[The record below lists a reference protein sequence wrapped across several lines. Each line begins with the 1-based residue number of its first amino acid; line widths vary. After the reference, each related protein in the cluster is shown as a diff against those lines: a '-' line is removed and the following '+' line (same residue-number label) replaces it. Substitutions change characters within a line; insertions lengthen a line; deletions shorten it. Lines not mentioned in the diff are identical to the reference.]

1 MKINKLP
8 PREQV
13 REIMVRIYNKGMTT
27 PSGGNISAIDENGD
41 MWITPSG
48 IDKGSLTSE
57 DIVCVTK
64 DGDKIGKHKPSSEY
78 PFHRAVYD
86 SRPDI
91 KAIVHAHPIS
101 LVAFSALKQLPN
113 MKIVS
118 LGFRKQAGFAKY
130 ALPGSEKLGK
140 VVADEFKKGKDIVIM
155 ENHALVAGG
164 ENMFDAYAS
173 LETIELFS
181 NIQMNASLLDDY
193 KPKQKKISK
202 DNSETKDSAIQIQ
215 KQLQS
220 LNTLSQKQIQKY
232 IDETEE
238 LCKYIK
244 RSYQRGLFTC
254 SIGIFSLRIDGNK
267 FLVNA
272 PFADRGLITSDELV
286 LVDAETELSQTEL
299 NYINELKNHREI
311 YEKHDDVN
319 CIVTA
324 LPPNVMAFGVSHK
337 ELNVNVLPESI
348 VFLRSVNK
356 ITFKE
361 KYEDKVNIASLISEA
376 EPIILT
382 EDDNV
387 LITGPN
393 LFKTFDR
400 LEVLEATAASIVRS
414 RAIDEVQ
421 AVSIKDIQELVRA
434 FFGEK

>member
-1 MKINKLP
+1 VKINKLS

-13 REIMVRIYNKGMTT
+13 REIMVGIYNKGMTT

-64 DGDKIGKHKPSSEY
+64 DGEKIGKNKPSSEY

-86 SRPDI
+86 SRSDI

-113 MKIVS
+113 MQIVS
-118 LGFRKQAGFAKY
+118 HGFRKQAGFAKY

-140 VVADEFKKGKDIVIM
+140 VVAEEFKKGKDIVIM

-181 NIQMNASLLDDY
+181 NIQMNAGLLDDY
-193 KPKQKKISK
+193 KPEKKDQKDKSDSSPKIK
-202 DNSETKDSAIQIQ
+202 NQNSQSIN
-215 KQLQS
+215 QLQS
-220 LNTLSQKQIQKY
+220 LKTLTQRQIQEY

-238 LCKYIK
+238 LCKYIQ

-254 SIGIFSLRIDGNK
+254 SIGIFSLRIDKNN

-272 PFADRGLITSDELV
+272 PFADRGLITPEELM
-286 LVDAETELSQTEL
+286 LIDSQTDLSQTKI
-299 NYINELKNHREI
+299 NYINELSNHREI
-311 YEKHDDVN
+311 YKKHSDIN

-356 ITFKE
+356 ITYDQKYKE
-361 KYEDKVNIASLISEA
+361 KVNILSSPEKRELLA
-376 EPIILT
+376 E
-382 EDDNV
+382 
-387 LITGPN
+387 
-393 LFKTFDR
+393 
-400 LEVLEATAASIVRS
+400 
-414 RAIDEVQ
+414 
-421 AVSIKDIQELVRA
+421 VS
-434 FFGEK
+434 